1 MSRMA
6 IYSISVYLVSV
17 TINLPIQ
24 NASSLF
30 HSIIFERGW
39 QTKTVMCINGAFVMI
54 LDIYRG
60 STRRILIPSRMC
72 IRVK

>member
-24 NASSLF
+24 NAFSLL
-30 HSIIFERGW
+30 HSIILERGGKLKQSCVLTARLSYW
-39 QTKTVMCINGAFVMI
+39 
-54 LDIYRG
+54 IYIEVARA
-60 STRRILIPSRMC
+60 LY
-72 IRVK
+72 